1 MFPLP
6 KHFDENEWTIIVGIF
21 LSTLLWRLPKKIP
34 TEITILIVLFSMAV
48 PKIMDH
54 LIASVSPNLY
64 QITDSEKYELF
75 DLLLD
80 IVYIPF
86 GYLCIYVYE
95 IWKPKKLKLVFYIFL
110 WSVLAVCFE
119 FVMVKVH
126 VFTYRG
132 WRLAYSFPI
141 YITVITI
148 ALSLYV
154 FLTNYNQRRSTG

>member
-6 KHFDENEWTIIVGIF
+6 KHFDENEWTIIAGIF
-21 LSTLLWRLPKKIP
+21 LSILLWRLPKKIP
-34 TEITILIVLFSMAV
+34 TEITILIILFSMAV

-86 GYLCIYVYE
+86 GYLCIYVFE
-95 IWKPKKLKLVFYIFL
+95 IWKPKKLKLVFYIFI
-110 WSVLAVCFE
+110 WSIFSVCFE

-132 WRLAYSFPI
+132 WKLAYSFPI
-141 YITVITI
+141 YIMVIT
-148 ALSLYV
+148 AVLSFYV
-154 FLTNYNQRRSTG
+154 FLSKYNQRRIPE